1 MKVYD
6 VVIFDLCS
14 RSEGVPPEVE
24 DGGQRQGPAGT
35 EQDEEPRGPARVV
48 PPSLWLCT
56 LPPCLGG
63 ARPVPLC
70 PHHTT
75 VRGRL
80 PAAEVRQT
88 LLFLIIVTQII
99 IKPF

>member
-35 EQDEEPRGPARVV
+35 EQDE
-48 PPSLWLCT
+48 
-56 LPPCLGG
+56 
-63 ARPVPLC
+63 
-70 PHHTT
+70 
-75 VRGRL
+75 
-80 PAAEVRQT
+80 
-88 LLFLIIVTQII
+88 
-99 IKPF
+99 